1 MHAAN
6 SDCSQ
11 GCKAWLQM
19 KLVELQLSD
28 KKNDNRDV
36 CHSMFKV
43 RRDQKV
49 EICWNYDY
57 NQIGLGDNLSLPVSS
72 LVHQGFNS
80 LGFWTN
86 AVIDLSTHGLHKS
99 KAGKNHPIKSC
110 GVERSP
116 L

>member
-28 KKNDNRDV
+28 KKNDKRDV
-36 CHSMFKV
+36 YMFKSDV
-43 RRDQKV
+43 IKKWK
-49 EICWNYDY
+49 ICWNYDY
-57 NQIGLGDNLSLPVSS
+57 NQVGLGDNLSLPLSS

-80 LGFWTN
+80 LGFWPNT
-86 AVIDLSTHGLHKS
+86 VIDLSTHGLH
-99 KAGKNHPIKSC
+99 
-110 GVERSP
+110 
-116 L
+116 